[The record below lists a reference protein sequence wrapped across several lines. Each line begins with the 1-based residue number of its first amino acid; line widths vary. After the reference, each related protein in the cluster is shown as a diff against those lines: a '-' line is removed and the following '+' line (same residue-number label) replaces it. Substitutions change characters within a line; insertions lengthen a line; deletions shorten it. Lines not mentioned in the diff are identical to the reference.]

1 MKKVNARYEILTKD
15 TEKDILKK
23 LEIIARTC
31 YKSEDKITEDS
42 CYNFIQGIIK
52 RGHTAMIEH
61 ASITVRFVCD
71 RGISHEI
78 VRHRLA
84 SYAQESTRY
93 CNYSK
98 DKYDNQVSFID
109 ISNGINLDN
118 AMNKALEN
126 GTLNKNDI
134 NNIINEWEE
143 ACKDAEKH
151 YLNILNLGA
160 SPNIARSILP
170 NSTKTEINVTM
181 NIREWRTFFN
191 LRADTPAH
199 PQMREIIKPLLKEF
213 ADRYPTLFGDLNERL
228 NK

>member
-1 MKKVNARYEILTKD
+1 MKKVNAGFEILTKD
-15 TEKDILKK
+15 SEKDILKK
-23 LEIIARTC
+23 LEVIARTC

-42 CYNFIQGIIK
+42 CYNFITGIIK

-61 ASITVRFVCD
+61 ASITVRFICD
-71 RGISHEI
+71 RGVSHEI

-109 ISNGINLDN
+109 IEKGINLDN
-118 AMNKALEN
+118 AMNSAIEN
-126 GTLNKNDI
+126 GTLNKESI
-134 NNIINEWEE
+134 NKIINEWEE

-151 YLNILNLGA
+151 YLQILKLGA

-181 NIREWRTFFN
+181 NLREWRQFFT

-199 PQMREIIKPLLKEF
+199 PQMREIVKPLLKEF
-213 ADRYPTLFGDLNERL
+213 ANRYPTLFKDLDEKY